1 MSYLSS
7 YKPNKEFKHPASDET
22 GLPLQLSLALIMLLT
37 ELDTKMPITSSS
49 KGSTLSCI
57 NRYVPIVPKARTRKE
72 TFEILLLNGFYV
84 PRKNK
89 SN

>member
-1 MSYLSS
+1 MLS
-7 YKPNKEFKHPASDET
+7 KRRFGKT
-22 GLPLQLSLALIMLLT
+22 LIMLLT

-89 SN
+89 SNYLILELAHDPWR